1 MFRLFSR
8 FSVPAPLCSF
18 SISVYIVL
26 DQCSLLFR
34 LDDVGIEHSFNHL
47 GIPSSVLKM
56 GARPSWSYPA
66 LLTWL
71 LAADPVLSHPKPT
84 GTVSTA
90 SLETQYPPQIEN
102 ARVILPADTGVSQS
116 ILVGGVGTD
125 TYVVLSDQIGE

>member
-1 MFRLFSR
+1 MFF
-8 FSVPAPLCSF
+8 FDFC
-18 SISVYIVL
+18 YIVL
-26 DQCSLLFR
+26 NPWSLLCK
-34 LDDVGIEHSFNHL
+34 LDDVGIEHSFNRL
-47 GIPSSVLKM
+47 GMSSSVVKM

-66 LLTWL
+66 LLIWL

-84 GTVSTA
+84 KTVSTT

-116 ILVGGVGTD
+116 ILVGGGGTD